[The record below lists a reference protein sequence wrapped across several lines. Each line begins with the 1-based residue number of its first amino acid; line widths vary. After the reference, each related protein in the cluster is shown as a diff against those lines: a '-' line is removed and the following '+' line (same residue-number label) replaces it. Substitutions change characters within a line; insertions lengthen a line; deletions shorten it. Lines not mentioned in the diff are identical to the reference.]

1 MKNKNVFIL
10 IGSLV
15 VIIGGFVVY
24 LGSPSGE
31 PVVQKA
37 SDEAVKSPP
46 GSGDG
51 SRSEESVVGVP
62 SSVDDAPLD
71 AGGVDEGAASAP
83 AREGAL
89 VDAQRK
95 TPLLASGE
103 KAAARVVVDGR
114 STDELA
120 ANELGEFPRVYV
132 RPLQKVSV
140 NVAFPEAE
148 AGSRVVA
155 QVEDGG
161 QFADGKPVAVLT
173 LDAKR
178 EASFEFTV
186 GEEPGHYRIALRR
199 GPDWKYVQLWA
210 EQKETAA
217 R

>member
-1 MKNKNVFIL
+1 MKNKKTFIL

-15 VIIGGFVVY
+15 AIIGGFVVY
-24 LGSPSGE
+24 LGSPGGE
-31 PVVQKA
+31 PVGREA
-37 SDEAVKSPP
+37 SGEAVKSPP
-46 GSGDG
+46 VSAEGN
-51 SRSEESVVGVP
+51 RSAESAVGVPTSVDTESVV
-62 SSVDDAPLD
+62 
-71 AGGVDEGAASAP
+71 AGGTDEGAASAP

-114 STDELA
+114 STDELK

-140 NVAFPEAE
+140 NVSFPEAA

-178 EASFEFTV
+178 EASLEFTL